1 MMSSRIRSGHLTMWV
16 EIRRHARTTLRAAAV
31 LMCTAGAIP
40 FWGFAQYP
48 EKPIT
53 LLVGYG
59 AGSAGDQI
67 ARGLAAA
74 ASKRLRQPILVVNRS
89 SASGTHAI
97 ALGVFYDHRLK
108 LGMSGVPTFKERG
121 FEILLTTGQ
130 AVVAPHRT
138 PASNVRILDEMVR
151 KAVAEPRSSR
161 LQRGR
166 RIRSTTRRDGH
177 NAGVIHQDVNA
188 AEALDGSFDER
199 LHFDALRDV
208 DGEPDSLTA
217 GGRNLVYDRVY
228 TVLTPRSQDD
238 LRSVSRKKLR
248 RALSKSAAATG
259 DDYNLL
265 CN

>member
-1 MMSSRIRSGHLTMWV
+1 
-16 EIRRHARTTLRAAAV
+16 
-31 LMCTAGAIP
+31 MCTAGAIP

-130 AVVAPHRT
+130 AVVAPHGT

-151 KAVAEPRSSR
+151 KAVAEPSFVSLAERTQNTIDYKGQKSSLPSFGENSRGMVNSCANCESSR
-161 LQRGR
+161 NNRPR
-166 RIRSTTRRDGH
+166 RICGKMPNDARRG
-177 NAGVIHQDVNA
+177 
-188 AEALDGSFDER
+188 
-199 LHFDALRDV
+199 ALRRP
-208 DGEPDSLTA
+208 GES
-217 GGRNLVYDRVY
+217 
-228 TVLTPRSQDD
+228 
-238 LRSVSRKKLR
+238 SRTEFPKWSWL
-248 RALSKSAAATG
+248 A
-259 DDYNLL
+259 Y
-265 CN
+265 

>member
-1 MMSSRIRSGHLTMWV
+1 
-16 EIRRHARTTLRAAAV
+16 
-31 LMCTAGAIP
+31 MCTAGAIP

-130 AVVAPHRT
+130 AVVAPHGT

-151 KAVAEPRSSR
+151 KAVAEPSFVSLAEEFAPSFGENSRGMVNSCANCESSR
-161 LQRGR
+161 NNRPR
-166 RIRSTTRRDGH
+166 RICGKMPNDARRG
-177 NAGVIHQDVNA
+177 
-188 AEALDGSFDER
+188 
-199 LHFDALRDV
+199 ALRRP
-208 DGEPDSLTA
+208 GES
-217 GGRNLVYDRVY
+217 
-228 TVLTPRSQDD
+228 
-238 LRSVSRKKLR
+238 SRTEFPKWSWL
-248 RALSKSAAATG
+248 A
-259 DDYNLL
+259 Y
-265 CN
+265 

>member
-1 MMSSRIRSGHLTMWV
+1 MWL
-16 EIRRHARTTLRAAAV
+16 EIRRHARRTLRAAAV

-130 AVVAPHRT
+130 AVVAPHGT

-151 KAVAEPRSSR
+151 KAVAEPSFVSLAERTQNTIDYKGPEEFAAD
-161 LQRGR
+161 LR
-166 RIRSTTRRDGH
+166 REFEKNGELLR
-177 NAGVIHQDVNA
+177 
-188 AEALDGSFDER
+188 
-199 LHFDALRDV
+199 ALRI
-208 DGEPDSLTA
+208 T
-217 GGRNLVYDRVY
+217 
-228 TVLTPRSQDD
+228 
-238 LRSVSRKKLR
+238 KK
-248 RALSKSAAATG
+248 
-259 DDYNLL
+259 
-265 CN
+265 